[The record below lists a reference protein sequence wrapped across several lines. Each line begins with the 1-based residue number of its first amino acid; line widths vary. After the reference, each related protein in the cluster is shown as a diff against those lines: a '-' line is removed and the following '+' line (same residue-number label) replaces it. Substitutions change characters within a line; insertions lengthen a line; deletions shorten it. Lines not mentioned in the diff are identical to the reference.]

1 MSVDGNEAR
10 KWVSAVEFVREK
22 ARTTD
27 NWVELHNAFFG
38 VGGKLME
45 LFPQKQARLRFA
57 ASPEFKEI
65 TEMIRAKQ
73 GSNSPD
79 GTTPSVTDAVER
91 ASGTFVVRLP
101 KSIHAANVIEA
112 EQEGVSLNQLCLA
125 KLALPL
131 RTIV

>member
-1 MSVDGNEAR
+1 MSVNGNESG
-10 KWVSAVEFVREK
+10 KWSTAVEFVREK
-22 ARTTD
+22 AGTTD

-45 LFPQKQARLRFA
+45 LFPEKQARLRFA
-57 ASPEFKEI
+57 GSSEFKEI
-65 TEMIRAKQ
+65 TEIIRAKQ
-73 GSNSPD
+73 GPKSP
-79 GTTPSVTDAVER
+79 GGANPSVTDAVER

-112 EQEGVSLNQLCLA
+112 ELEGVSLNQLCLA